1 MIPRTRH
8 LANLRRLLKEYP
20 VVAVIGARQIG
31 KTTLA
36 RQLVAEFRGPTRFFD
51 LEDVEDPGVL
61 SEPMLALRGLR
72 GLVVLDEVQ
81 RRPDNF
87 PALRVLADRRPLP
100 ARFLVLGSASPA
112 LLRQGSESLAGR
124 LAYYELD
131 GLSLE
136 EVGGEHAGRLW
147 IRGGFPRAFAART
160 HAGSAEWRRGFIRSF
175 VERDMPQ
182 MGIQVPARALTRF
195 WSMLAHYHGQI
206 WNAAEFARALGT
218 GEATARRH
226 LDLMSA
232 TFVVRVLS
240 PWFENLGKRQVKAPK
255 VYISDSGILHALL
268 RVDSPEALEG
278 HPKVG
283 ASWEGF
289 AMDVVISR
297 LAVHREECYFWR
309 AHTGAELDLL
319 IVRGRRR
326 WGFEFKRSDT
336 PGITPSMRAAMKD
349 LKLDRL
355 DVVHPGRQTFALA
368 VDIRAVAL
376 RRILEDLRPLHGA

>member
-8 LANLRRLLKEYP
+8 LASLRRLLRQFP

-36 RQLVAEFRGPTRFFD
+36 RQLVAESRGPTRFFD
-51 LEDVEDPGVL
+51 LEDVEDLGVL

-81 RRPDNF
+81 RRPDIF
-87 PALRVLADRRPLP
+87 PALRVLADRRPAP

-124 LAYYELD
+124 LAYYELE
-131 GLSLE
+131 GLSLG
-136 EVGGEHAGRLW
+136 EVGSAEADRLW
-147 IRGGFPRAFAART
+147 LRGGFPRSFVART
-160 HAGSAEWRRGFIRSF
+160 HAASAEWRRGFIRSF

-232 TFVVRVLS
+232 TFVVRTLQ

-255 VYISDSGILHALL
+255 VYVSDSGILHALL
-268 RVDSPEALEG
+268 RMDSPEALER

-289 AMDVVISR
+289 AMDAVISR
-297 LAVHREECYFWR
+297 LSVERGECYFWR
-309 AHTGAELDLL
+309 THTGAELDLL
-319 IVRGRRR
+319 IVRGKRR
-326 WGFEFKRSDT
+326 WGFEFKRNDA
-336 PGITPSMRAAMKD
+336 PGITPSMRVAMKD
-349 LKLDRL
+349 LKLDSL
-355 DVVHPGRQTFALA
+355 DVVHPGRRTFALA
-368 VDIRAVAL
+368 GDIRAVAL
-376 RRILEDLRPLHGA
+376 RRILEDLRPLPAA